1 MTADDPARRLQG
13 MEAEMA
19 TMVIRHPVVDY
30 GSWRAVYDEVAPLR
44 DRHGCTAERV
54 LRDADDPETVL
65 VLHDFP
71 TLDGARS
78 FAADP
83 GLKAAMQ
90 RAGVAGPPRTEFY
103 AE

>member
-1 MTADDPARRLQG
+1 MTADDPARRLQVT
-13 MEAEMA
+13 EAKMA
-19 TMVIRHPVVDY
+19 TMVIRHAVADY

-44 DRHGCTAERV
+44 ERHGCIAERV
-54 LRDADDPETVL
+54 LRDADDPETLL

-71 TLDGARS
+71 TLDGARTFS
-78 FAADP
+78 ADP

-90 RAGVAGPPRTEFY
+90 RAGVAGPPRIEFY